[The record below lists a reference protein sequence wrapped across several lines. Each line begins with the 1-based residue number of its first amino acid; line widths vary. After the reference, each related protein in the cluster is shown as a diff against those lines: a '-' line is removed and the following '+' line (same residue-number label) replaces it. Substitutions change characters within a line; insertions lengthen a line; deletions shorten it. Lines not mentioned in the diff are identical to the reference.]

1 MHDSDLFPSLTLYHI
16 YFYFTPSMF
25 HLFIFIFFPTTFPV
39 FTFLTGSRRICT
51 ASVEKINGE
60 WKNIRVGS
68 AIAHTKVK
76 SSIPFPTS
84 PFYPHYERSIECFN
98 STLNKSERIFNL
110 DPRKAEV
117 CMAEAYFKSDRWTF
131 TAGPTTIWYPRNESS
146 SVSCTD
152 CSSSIDES
160 LPLSQQIL
168 PLLIHNGSYWI
179 WKDGRGKISPPSIQ
193 FSIEGGDGKTRK
205 PSLQTKWNIE
215 RIISTTPSHDHL
227 FIYRPGKEESNREEI
242 GNQTKNIIS
251 LTQVSTEDSVNGLI
265 QTELIDGKK
274 KGGIS
279 NENSERKTNISAM
292 IREVVWTNSTITQIS
307 STSNGVKNEDP
318 ISTTPQFSQLKETI
332 VKSRISAVITSNI
345 DNDLSL
351 FDREEGE
358 ESREIRKDYRDR
370 GNESM
375 KEDEEEM
382 KREGKIK
389 MTVVKMERR
398 EKTEGASIHIP
409 HQMEILRMGVIIGF
423 ISISIIIIVFTL
435 IITMLGRRLNSTTS
449 RDNLF
454 SSDSKRN
461 ETARF

>member
-1 MHDSDLFPSLTLYHI
+1 M
-16 YFYFTPSMF
+16 
-25 HLFIFIFFPTTFPV
+25 
-39 FTFLTGSRRICT
+39 
-51 ASVEKINGE
+51 
-60 WKNIRVGS
+60 
-68 AIAHTKVK
+68 
-76 SSIPFPTS
+76 
-84 PFYPHYERSIECFN
+84 
-98 STLNKSERIFNL
+98 
-110 DPRKAEV
+110 
-117 CMAEAYFKSDRWTF
+117 
-131 TAGPTTIWYPRNESS
+131 
-146 SVSCTD
+146 
-152 CSSSIDES
+152 
-160 LPLSQQIL
+160 
-168 PLLIHNGSYWI
+168 
-179 WKDGRGKISPPSIQ
+179 
-193 FSIEGGDGKTRK
+193 
-205 PSLQTKWNIE
+205 
-215 RIISTTPSHDHL
+215 
-227 FIYRPGKEESNREEI
+227 
-242 GNQTKNIIS
+242 
-251 LTQVSTEDSVNGLI
+251 
-265 QTELIDGKK
+265 IDGKK

-409 HQMEILRMGVIIGF
+409 HQMEVDNTTKRRYTS
-423 ISISIIIIVFTL
+423 SI
-435 IITMLGRRLNSTTS
+435 
-449 RDNLF
+449 F
-454 SSDSKRN
+454 SSHSDTSPVSHSDVILNLKVFSLFTIN
-461 ETARF
+461 H